1 MTTIVLLLM
10 LSQTLADPPASGLG
24 ARQEK
29 LLEQFKA
36 FDARLRQAAETLRSI
51 DPQRSNLLTQ
61 AAGRSRSSLIER
73 QLDHVTRLLRDSEKT
88 GAQTDADALARAV
101 KDQEALLV
109 ELDGVLA
116 ILLSDDQAKLAK
128 EKQEQILRRLQAVK
142 ELERDQRDLQSLTDR
157 AKNDADAKRLS
168 DPQGDLAD
176 RTKKMEADDPS
187 QGESQKKKDADG
199 GDLKNARESME
210 NAKKSLDDA
219 KRDKA
224 KKEQREALER
234 LAKETEKLAKVLR
247 QMREEERLQ
256 SLVSLETRCRKL
268 LDGEKS
274 LQEKIVALDRS
285 SAKER
290 TRADVRMA
298 TDLSAVQRALAA
310 EADATLAFVREDNVA
325 VAFDES
331 LVIVRDDM
339 TRIEQR
345 LRDAETGPVVQAM
358 AASNVGM
365 LSEMVSSLQRE
376 IAESRERQS
385 EEEQEGGGD
394 DRDQLLDRLAEL
406 RLVKSLQVQI
416 EKRTALVAKL
426 AAAGASAKETTE
438 TLAQLAERQHRVY
451 EITRELAA
459 REKRR

>member
-1 MTTIVLLLM
+1 MTMIVLLLM
-10 LSQTLADPPASGLG
+10 LSQTPADSPASGLG

-176 RTKKMEADDPS
+176 RTRKMEADDPS